1 MSTIKLQEVDIL
13 QKSKIN
19 IRQTTVAMC
28 EIAVCA
34 ALLCVLSPIS
44 IPTPLNVGFTLQV
57 LIVLLSALI
66 LKPLHALAAQVIYT
80 LLGIIGLP
88 VFSNWQSGFGVIAG
102 PTGGFIIGF
111 IFASFFVSLLKG
123 KPDNKWV
130 LPRYILTAV
139 VVGIPCIY
147 LPGILGFMLA
157 TGRDFGTAFMLVAA
171 TFIPVDLIKCVVA
184 ALFAVPVNRALS
196 KIK

>member
-1 MSTIKLQEVDIL
+1 M

-123 KPDNKWV
+123 KPDSKWV
-130 LPRYILTAV
+130 LPRYILIAV

-157 TGRDFGTAFMLVAA
+157 TGRDFGTALMLVGA
-171 TFIPVDLIKCVVA
+171 TFIPIGLIKCVVA
-184 ALFAVPVNRALS
+184 ALFAVPVNRALN
-196 KIK
+196 KIQ

>member
-1 MSTIKLQEVDIL
+1 M
-13 QKSKIN
+13 QKSKTN

-28 EIAVCA
+28 ETAVCA
-34 ALLCVLSPIS
+34 ALLCVLSPLS

-57 LIVLLSALI
+57 LIVLLVALI
-66 LKPLHALAAQVIYT
+66 LKPIYALAAQVIYT

-88 VFSNWQSGFGVIAG
+88 VFSNWQSGFGVITG

-123 KPDNKWV
+123 KSDSKWV

-147 LPGILGFMLA
+147 LPGILGFMFA

-184 ALFAVPVNRALS
+184 ALFAVPVNMALN
-196 KIK
+196 KIR

>member
-1 MSTIKLQEVDIL
+1 MQS
-13 QKSKIN
+13 SKTN

-34 ALLCVLSPIS
+34 ALLCVLSPLS
-44 IPTPLNVGFTLQV
+44 VPTPFGVGFTLQV
-57 LIVLLSALI
+57 LIVLLTALV

-80 LLGIIGLP
+80 LLGIAGLP
-88 VFSNWQSGFGVIAG
+88 VFSGYQSGFGVIAG

-111 IFASFFVSLLKG
+111 ILASFFVSLAKG
-123 KPDNKWV
+123 RSNGKYALV
-130 LPRYILTAV
+130 RCLLAAV
-139 VVGIPCIY
+139 AVGIPCIY

-184 ALFAVPVNRALS
+184 SLLASGVNKALTPVRKNS
-196 KIK
+196 

>member
-1 MSTIKLQEVDIL
+1 MQ
-13 QKSKIN
+13 QSKVN
-19 IRQTTVAMC
+19 IRETTIAMC

-34 ALLCVLSPIS
+34 ALLCVLSPLS

-57 LIVLLSALI
+57 LIVILSALI
-66 LKPLHALAAQVIYT
+66 LKPLHALAAQLTYT

-88 VFSNWQSGFGVIAG
+88 VFSNWQSGFGVIAS

-123 KPDNKWV
+123 KADSKRA
-130 LPRYILTAV
+130 LPRFILTAV
-139 VVGIPCIY
+139 LVGIPCVY
-147 LPGILGFMLA
+147 LPGIIGFMLA
-157 TGRDFGTAFMLVAA
+157 TGRDFGTAFMLVGA
-171 TFIPVDLIKCVVA
+171 TFIPIDLIKCVVA
-184 ALFAVPVNRALS
+184 ALFAVPVNIALS